1 MCRRYAKA
9 ARSRNRL
16 KFRRLCIVPMTAMFL
31 ASCGGGGN
39 DSQSAEDIYR
49 QTGKSAFVGD
59 FEITNFTISPN
70 PVVAGQNLRI
80 SYLVHRVN
88 ELAPAEFVSMDRRTS
103 I

>member
-1 MCRRYAKA
+1 
-9 ARSRNRL
+9 
-16 KFRRLCIVPMTAMFL
+16 MTAMFL